1 MITCTMIKWTKGVLR
16 LSYTMRRVS
25 VAAGWALFNESTM
38 ILSALCIAV
47 GWVMIRR
54 NRVRIHRRFMVAGSI
69 LGALFFVSY
78 AVGTF
83 VVGDTEFGG
92 PASYVPAY
100 TLFLKIHVFL
110 ATVAAIMGVWVLRLA
125 FKRRFRIHRKVGPW
139 TAIFWFI
146 TAATGLAVY
155 LMLFVIFP
163 PGETLKNVLHVL
175 GQ

>member
-1 MITCTMIKWTKGVLR
+1 M
-16 LSYTMRRVS
+16 
-25 VAAGWALFNESTM
+25 AAGWALFNEGTM
-38 ILSALCIAV
+38 IVSALCIAL

-54 NRVRIHRRFMVAGSI
+54 NKVRIHRRFMLAGTW

-78 AVGTF
+78 AVGTL

-92 PASYVPAY
+92 PANYVTAY
-100 TLFLKIHVFL
+100 TIFLKIHVFL
-110 ATVAAIMGVWVLRLA
+110 ASIAALMGIWVLRLA
-125 FKRRFRIHRKVGPW
+125 FKRRFRIHRRVGPW
-139 TAIFWFI
+139 TAVFWFI

-163 PGETLKNVLHVL
+163 PGPTLRNVLHVL